1 MKKLSLLLT
10 CITLCVL
17 CGCKKQGEPYS
28 PENSKAV
35 EYVSD
40 CIGNKYPVVKIGS
53 QLWMAE
59 NLKCDKYDT
68 ESESYGKNVTCYKLS
83 DELLKGV
90 EDSLFFHIGAEK
102 KESFSHFGYLYNWHT
117 TVGVGGDT
125 EIRQGICPNGYHVP
139 TMNEWNELIN
149 FCGGYKSA
157 LNKLKSKTEEWY
169 NYGYGTDEYGFNM
182 LPAGFG
188 NSYTTKEGKLEISM
202 HKYSVGLTTY
212 FWSSTSISD
221 YDAYGLT
228 FKYFYNKDHEFNN
241 FHKDDY
247 FSVRCVKN
255 Q

>member
-40 CIGNKYPVVKIGS
+40 CIGNKYPVVKIGN

-68 ESESYGKNVTCYKLS
+68 ESESFGKDVVCYKLS
-83 DELLKGV
+83 DELLK
-90 EDSLFFHIGAEK
+90 EAELKRTEK

-149 FCGGYKSA
+149 FCGGYKNA

-169 NYGYGTDEYGFNM
+169 DYGYGTDEYGFNM
-182 LPAGFG
+182 LPAGFDG
-188 NSYTTKEGKLEISM
+188 SALWKA
-202 HKYSVGLTTY
+202 TY

-221 YDAYGLT
+221 SNAYGLT

-241 FHKDDY
+241 FLKDHS